1 VLDASAFS
9 LTKAPELYTTKRL
22 KATKAVNLRNQLGES

>member
-22 KATKAVNLRNQLGES
+22 KATKAANLRNQLGES